1 MRGKRIRLALWRA
14 AQVIPVVILATL
26 VVFLLL
32 QLVPGDPAIMLAGEN
47 ATDAHI
53 AEIRH
58 LYRFDQPLLVQY
70 LHWLANAAQGDL
82 SHSLISSES
91 VRTSILQHFPATLL
105 IVGLAM
111 ALSIAVGVPLGIAAA
126 THQGTP
132 LDSAV
137 TSLASLGVALPNF
150 WLAMILVGVFA
161 LQFHLL
167 PATGA
172 AAVTQDPVS
181 ALRHAILPAAALSAG
196 GIAEVVRQLRSALL
210 EVLSSQFVR
219 TLYAKGLSP
228 WAILWKHVLRNVGV
242 TLLTVLGILFNR
254 LLGATVVVEAVFAI
268 PGMGSLIV
276 HAAIAKDFPVVQG
289 VVLAMVLLVILTNL
303 LIDVLY
309 SLLDPQG
316 IGMKQTNALS
326 RCRGH
331 CHDGIPALAAARSAG
346 GAEPGLSRRAYPAHR
361 AGPGD
366 RALFADDT
374 EHRRNA
380 GRAQRRA
387 LAGYG

>member
-1 MRGKRIRLALWRA
+1 LWRA
-14 AQVIPVVILATL
+14 AQVVPVLILATL

-58 LYRFDQPLLVQY
+58 VYGLDQPLLVQY
-70 LHWLANAAQGDL
+70 LHWLANAARGDL
-82 SHSLISSES
+82 SRSLISSES

-111 ALSIAVGVPLGIAAA
+111 LLSVAIGVPLGILAA
-126 THQGTP
+126 THQGRPIDT
-132 LDSAV
+132 AV

-150 WLAMILVGVFA
+150 WLAMILVGLFA
-161 LQFHLL
+161 LQLKLL

-172 AAVTQDPVS
+172 AALTEDPLA
-181 ALRHAILPAAALSAG
+181 ALRHAILPAVALSAG

-228 WAILWKHVLRNVGV
+228 RLILWKHVLRNVGV

-276 HAAIAKDFPVVQG
+276 TAAIAKDFPVVQG
-289 VVLAMVLLVILTNL
+289 VVFAMVLVVILTNL

-309 SLLDPQG
+309 SLLDPRV
-316 IGMKQTNALS
+316 S
-326 RCRGH
+326 V
-331 CHDGIPALAAARSAG
+331 
-346 GAEPGLSRRAYPAHR
+346 
-361 AGPGD
+361 
-366 RALFADDT
+366 
-374 EHRRNA
+374 
-380 GRAQRRA
+380 
-387 LAGYG
+387 

>member
-1 MRGKRIRLALWRA
+1 MRGKRVRLALRRT
-14 AQVIPVVILATL
+14 AQVIPVLILATL

-32 QLVPGDPAIMLAGEN
+32 HLVPGDPAVTLAGEN
-47 ATDAHI
+47 ATEEHI

-58 LYRFDQPLLVQY
+58 FYGFDQPLAVQY

-111 ALSIAVGVPLGIAAA
+111 LLSIAIGVPLGILAA
-126 THQGTP
+126 THQGGPIDT
-132 LDSAV
+132 AV

-150 WLAMILVGVFA
+150 WLAMILVGLFA
-161 LQFHLL
+161 LQLNLL

-172 AAVTQDPVS
+172 AALTEDPIS
-181 ALRHAILPAAALSAG
+181 ALRHAILPAVALSAG

-219 TLYAKGLSP
+219 TLYAKGLP
-228 WAILWKHVLRNVGV
+228 PRLILWKHVLRNVGV

-268 PGMGSLIV
+268 PGLGSLIV
-276 HAAIAKDFPVVQG
+276 QAAIAKDFPVVQG
-289 VVLAMVLLVILTNL
+289 VVFAMVLVVILTNL

-309 SLLDPQG
+309 SLLDPRV
-316 IGMKQTNALS
+316 S
-326 RCRGH
+326 V
-331 CHDGIPALAAARSAG
+331 
-346 GAEPGLSRRAYPAHR
+346 
-361 AGPGD
+361 
-366 RALFADDT
+366 
-374 EHRRNA
+374 
-380 GRAQRRA
+380 
-387 LAGYG
+387 

>member
-1 MRGKRIRLALWRA
+1 M
-14 AQVIPVVILATL
+14 
-26 VVFLLL
+26 VFLLL

-58 LYRFDQPLLVQY
+58 LYGFDEPLLVQY

-111 ALSIAVGVPLGIAAA
+111 ALSIAIGVPLGIAAA
-126 THQGTP
+126 THQGSS

-137 TSLASLGVALPNF
+137 TSVASLGVALPNF

-172 AAVTQDPVS
+172 AALTQDPVS
-181 ALRHAILPAAALSAG
+181 ALRHAILPAVALSAG

-228 WAILWKHVLRNVGV
+228 WSILWKHVLRNV
-242 TLLTVLGILFNR
+242 
-254 LLGATVVVEAVFAI
+254 
-268 PGMGSLIV
+268 
-276 HAAIAKDFPVVQG
+276 
-289 VVLAMVLLVILTNL
+289 
-303 LIDVLY
+303 
-309 SLLDPQG
+309 
-316 IGMKQTNALS
+316 
-326 RCRGH
+326 
-331 CHDGIPALAAARSAG
+331 
-346 GAEPGLSRRAYPAHR
+346 
-361 AGPGD
+361 
-366 RALFADDT
+366 
-374 EHRRNA
+374 
-380 GRAQRRA
+380 
-387 LAGYG
+387 

>member
-1 MRGKRIRLALWRA
+1 VRRKRVRLALRRA
-14 AQVIPVVILATL
+14 AQVIPVLILATL

-32 QLVPGDPAIMLAGEN
+32 QLVPGDPAITLAGEN

-53 AEIRH
+53 EEIRH
-58 LYRFDQPLLVQY
+58 LYGLDRPLLVQY

-111 ALSIAVGVPLGIAAA
+111 ALSIAIGVPLGILAA
-126 THQGTP
+126 TRQGRP
-132 LDSAV
+132 IDAAV

-150 WLAMILVGVFA
+150 WLAMILVGLFA
-161 LQFHLL
+161 LQLNLL

-172 AAVTQDPVS
+172 VALTEDPVS
-181 ALRHAILPAAALSAG
+181 ALRHAILPAVALSAG

-228 WAILWKHVLRNVGV
+228 RLILWKHVLRNVGV

-289 VVLAMVLLVILTNL
+289 VVFAMVLVVILTNL

-309 SLLDPQG
+309 SLLDPRV
-316 IGMKQTNALS
+316 S
-326 RCRGH
+326 V
-331 CHDGIPALAAARSAG
+331 
-346 GAEPGLSRRAYPAHR
+346 
-361 AGPGD
+361 
-366 RALFADDT
+366 
-374 EHRRNA
+374 
-380 GRAQRRA
+380 
-387 LAGYG
+387 

>member
-1 MRGKRIRLALWRA
+1 MGKRVRLALRRA
-14 AQVIPVVILATL
+14 AQVIPVLILATL

-32 QLVPGDPAIMLAGEN
+32 HLVPGDPAVTLAGEN
-47 ATDAHI
+47 ATEEHI

-58 LYRFDQPLLVQY
+58 FYGFDQPLAVQY

-111 ALSIAVGVPLGIAAA
+111 LLSIAVGVPLGILAA
-126 THQGTP
+126 THQGGPIDT
-132 LDSAV
+132 AV

-150 WLAMILVGVFA
+150 WLAMILVGWFA
-161 LQFHLL
+161 LQLNLL

-172 AAVTQDPVS
+172 AALTEDPVS
-181 ALRHAILPAAALSAG
+181 ALRHAILPAVALSAG

-219 TLYAKGLSP
+219 TLYAKGLP
-228 WAILWKHVLRNVGV
+228 PRLILWKHVLRNVGV

-276 HAAIAKDFPVVQG
+276 QAAIAKDFPVVQG
-289 VVLAMVLLVILTNL
+289 VVFAMVLVVILTNL

-309 SLLDPQG
+309 SMLDPRV
-316 IGMKQTNALS
+316 S
-326 RCRGH
+326 V
-331 CHDGIPALAAARSAG
+331 
-346 GAEPGLSRRAYPAHR
+346 
-361 AGPGD
+361 
-366 RALFADDT
+366 
-374 EHRRNA
+374 
-380 GRAQRRA
+380 
-387 LAGYG
+387 

>member
-1 MRGKRIRLALWRA
+1 VRGKRVRLALRRA
-14 AQVIPVVILATL
+14 AQVIPVLILATL

-32 QLVPGDPAIMLAGEN
+32 HLVPGDPAVTLAGEN
-47 ATDAHI
+47 ATEAHI

-58 LYRFDQPLLVQY
+58 IYGFDQPLLMQY

-111 ALSIAVGVPLGIAAA
+111 LLSIAIGVPLGILAA
-126 THQGTP
+126 THQGGPIDT
-132 LDSAV
+132 AV

-150 WLAMILVGVFA
+150 WLAMILVGLFA
-161 LQFHLL
+161 LQLNLL

-172 AAVTQDPVS
+172 AALTEDPIS
-181 ALRHAILPAAALSAG
+181 ALRHAILPAVALSAG

-219 TLYAKGLSP
+219 TLYAKGLP
-228 WAILWKHVLRNVGV
+228 PRLILWKHVLRNVGV

-268 PGMGSLIV
+268 PGLGSLIV
-276 HAAIAKDFPVVQG
+276 QAAIAKDFPVVQG
-289 VVLAMVLLVILTNL
+289 VVFAMVLVVILTNL
-303 LIDVLY
+303 LIDVFY
-309 SLLDPQG
+309 SLLDPRV
-316 IGMKQTNALS
+316 S
-326 RCRGH
+326 V
-331 CHDGIPALAAARSAG
+331 
-346 GAEPGLSRRAYPAHR
+346 
-361 AGPGD
+361 
-366 RALFADDT
+366 
-374 EHRRNA
+374 
-380 GRAQRRA
+380 
-387 LAGYG
+387 

>member
-1 MRGKRIRLALWRA
+1 MNRRRWRLVLWRA

-32 QLVPGDPAIMLAGEN
+32 HLVPGDPAVMLAGEN
-47 ATDAHI
+47 ATDKHI

-58 LYRFDQPLLVQY
+58 LYGFDQPILVQY
-70 LHWLANAAQGDL
+70 LHWLANAARGDL

-91 VRTSILQHFPATLL
+91 VRTSILQHFPPTLL
-105 IVGLAM
+105 IVDLAM
-111 ALSIAVGVPLGIAAA
+111 ALSIAVGVPLGIVAAMR
-126 THQGTP
+126 QGSS
-132 LDSAV
+132 LDAAV

-172 AAVTQDPVS
+172 AALTRDPLS
-181 ALRHAILPAAALSAG
+181 ALRHAILPAVALSAG

-228 WAILWKHVLRNVGV
+228 RLILWKHVLRNVGV

-276 HAAIAKDFPVVQG
+276 QAAIAKDFPVVQG
-289 VVLAMVLLVILTNL
+289 VVLAMVLLVIVTNL

-309 SLLDPQG
+309 SLLDPR
-316 IGMKQTNALS
+316 IS
-326 RCRGH
+326 V
-331 CHDGIPALAAARSAG
+331 
-346 GAEPGLSRRAYPAHR
+346 
-361 AGPGD
+361 
-366 RALFADDT
+366 
-374 EHRRNA
+374 
-380 GRAQRRA
+380 
-387 LAGYG
+387 

>member
-1 MRGKRIRLALWRA
+1 MRRKRVRLALRRG
-14 AQVIPVVILATL
+14 AQVIPVLILATL

-32 QLVPGDPAIMLAGEN
+32 QLVPGDPAITLAGEN

-53 AEIRH
+53 EEIRH
-58 LYRFDQPLLVQY
+58 LYGLDRPLLVQY
-70 LHWLANAAQGDL
+70 LHWLASAAQGDL
-82 SHSLISSES
+82 SRSLISSES

-111 ALSIAVGVPLGIAAA
+111 ALSIAIGMPLGILAA
-126 THQGTP
+126 THQGRP
-132 LDSAV
+132 IDAMV

-161 LQFHLL
+161 LQLNLL

-172 AAVTQDPVS
+172 AALTADPAS
-181 ALRHAILPAAALSAG
+181 ALRHAILPAVALSAG
-196 GIAEVVRQLRSALL
+196 GVAEVVRQLRSALL

-219 TLYAKGLSP
+219 TLYAKGLAPSL
-228 WAILWKHVLRNVGV
+228 ILWKHVLRNVGV

-289 VVLAMVLLVILTNL
+289 VVFAMVLVVILTNL
-303 LIDVLY
+303 LIDILY
-309 SLLDPQG
+309 SLLDPRV
-316 IGMKQTNALS
+316 S
-326 RCRGH
+326 V
-331 CHDGIPALAAARSAG
+331 
-346 GAEPGLSRRAYPAHR
+346 
-361 AGPGD
+361 
-366 RALFADDT
+366 
-374 EHRRNA
+374 
-380 GRAQRRA
+380 
-387 LAGYG
+387 

>member
-1 MRGKRIRLALWRA
+1 MGKRVRLALRRA
-14 AQVIPVVILATL
+14 AQVIPVLILATL

-32 QLVPGDPAIMLAGEN
+32 HLVPGDPAVTLAGEN
-47 ATDAHI
+47 ATEEHI

-58 LYRFDQPLLVQY
+58 FYGFDQPLAVQY

-111 ALSIAVGVPLGIAAA
+111 LLSIAVGVPLGILAA
-126 THQGTP
+126 THQGGPVDT
-132 LDSAV
+132 AV

-150 WLAMILVGVFA
+150 WLAMILVGWFA
-161 LQFHLL
+161 LQLNLL

-172 AAVTQDPVS
+172 AALTEDPVS
-181 ALRHAILPAAALSAG
+181 ALRHAILPAVALSAG

-219 TLYAKGLSP
+219 TLYAKGLP
-228 WAILWKHVLRNVGV
+228 PRLILWKHVLRNVGV

-276 HAAIAKDFPVVQG
+276 QAAIAKDFPVVQG
-289 VVLAMVLLVILTNL
+289 VVFAMVLMVILTNL

-309 SLLDPQG
+309 SMLDPRV
-316 IGMKQTNALS
+316 S
-326 RCRGH
+326 V
-331 CHDGIPALAAARSAG
+331 
-346 GAEPGLSRRAYPAHR
+346 
-361 AGPGD
+361 
-366 RALFADDT
+366 
-374 EHRRNA
+374 
-380 GRAQRRA
+380 
-387 LAGYG
+387 